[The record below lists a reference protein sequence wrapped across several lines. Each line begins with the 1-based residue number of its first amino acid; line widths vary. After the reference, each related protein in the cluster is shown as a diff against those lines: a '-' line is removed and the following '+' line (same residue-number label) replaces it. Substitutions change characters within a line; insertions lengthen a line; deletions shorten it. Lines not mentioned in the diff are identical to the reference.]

1 MKYNELKAMN
11 DDDLLVK
18 ETDFRKEIFNLTVQ
32 KSIGSLENPKRIKTV
47 KKDIARIKT
56 ILNER
61 GGRQL

>member
-11 DDDLLVK
+11 DDELLVK
-18 ETDFRKEIFNLTVQ
+18 ETDFRKEIFNLTIQ
-32 KSIGSLENPKRIKTV
+32 KSTGSLENPKRIKAV